1 MNFLRKKFDN
11 YSAQIL
17 LSGDINATYAQVKE
31 ELQNGFEI
39 EENSLVVLAVSDG
52 TAGLLAYLSCIL
64 ASAVILPLPEQ
75 LGEDRLNNVISTY
88 RPAYVVSKGS
98 INLPDGVGVKSVRQL
113 TLFSK
118 ALLLYEIE
126 NPTKDI
132 PSELALLLSTSGSTG
147 DPKLVKLTEKNI
159 EYNTHAICKSLALH
173 ANDVTITLLPLNYS
187 FGISVVN
194 SHIVSGGR
202 IVCTDAGVVT
212 KEFWEKISDEKV
224 TALYGVPYQFEAM
237 HRFKILSKEFPDI
250 RFFAQAGGSLKEKVK
265 IAFHDA
271 CVSADKKFYIMY
283 GQTECSPR
291 ISCFSVT
298 ENSDKIDSVG
308 RPLAGCDVSINAE
321 DNEIIV
327 SGKTVFFGYAETISD
342 ICKLQPIIKH
352 RTGDVGFI
360 DSDGF
365 LYVTGRLKRYV
376 KVFGHNINLDQV
388 EKVLNEKFTNVVVCG
403 PENMIVIFCD
413 NKDKQKEEIL
423 NFVRDSFAVP
433 MQAVKYNFVE
443 SVPRLS
449 SGKVDYAKL
458 MTTI

>member
-321 DNEIIV
+321 DNI
-327 SGKTVFFGYAETISD
+327 
-342 ICKLQPIIKH
+342 
-352 RTGDVGFI
+352 
-360 DSDGF
+360 
-365 LYVTGRLKRYV
+365 
-376 KVFGHNINLDQV
+376 
-388 EKVLNEKFTNVVVCG
+388 
-403 PENMIVIFCD
+403 
-413 NKDKQKEEIL
+413 
-423 NFVRDSFAVP
+423 
-433 MQAVKYNFVE
+433 
-443 SVPRLS
+443 
-449 SGKVDYAKL
+449 
-458 MTTI
+458 